1 MMCNKQTNK
10 HTHTHTHTE
19 HQFQFELVGS
29 VVLSTSVW
37 GHGTVGTEPRIVHK
51 DTCILCA
58 DAGTDALNVVVGPML
73 HNSALLLLPTKHV
86 D

>member
-1 MMCNKQTNK
+1 VAARCATN
-10 HTHTHTHTE
+10 TE
-19 HQFQFELVGS
+19 NEFQSEPVVS
-29 VVLSTSVW
+29 VIPCTSVW

-73 HNSALLLLPTKHV
+73 HNSALLLLMLLTEQA